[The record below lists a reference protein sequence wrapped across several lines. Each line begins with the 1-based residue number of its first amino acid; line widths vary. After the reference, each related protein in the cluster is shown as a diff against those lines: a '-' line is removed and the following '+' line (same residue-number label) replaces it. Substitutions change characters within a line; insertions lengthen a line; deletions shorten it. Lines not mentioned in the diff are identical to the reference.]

1 MIDVKKIKS
10 WFGTIIIKFGMCKFR
25 FWRISCQKWCLLCL
39 LENEEHDSKVVRK
52 IHIGIFNVE
61 TFYVGRGKKPRA
73 QTSRI
78 FHYFLKM
85 VTMDVLCYKGEKEKE
100 EVGKEL
106 PPSVKKCL
114 LYLSPFHWVLYHFS
128 NG

>member
-1 MIDVKKIKS
+1 MVS
-10 WFGTIIIKFGMCKFR
+10 
-25 FWRISCQKWCLLCL
+25 LCL

-52 IHIGIFNVE
+52 IYIGIFNVE
-61 TFYVGRGKKPRA
+61 TFDVGRGRKPRA
-73 QTSRI
+73 QASRI

-85 VTMDVLCYKGEKEKE
+85 VTMEVLFYNGEKEKE

-114 LYLSPFHWVLYHFS
+114 LYLSPFH
-128 NG
+128 

>member
-1 MIDVKKIKS
+1 MVS
-10 WFGTIIIKFGMCKFR
+10 
-25 FWRISCQKWCLLCL
+25 LCL

-52 IHIGIFNVE
+52 IYIGIFNVE
-61 TFYVGRGKKPRA
+61 TFDVGRGRKPWA
-73 QTSRI
+73 QASRI

-85 VTMDVLCYKGEKEKE
+85 VTMEVLFYNGEKEKE

-114 LYLSPFHWVLYHFS
+114 LYLSHFH
-128 NG
+128 